1 MERILQS
8 FHSIV
13 KLSSSKFNDTH
24 SKPQEDQYQ
33 YQRDVVAISHRKF
46 IRMMLAI
53 ALDIPLFQAF
63 TTLQQRN
70 GCMNILD
77 ISTTE
82 TITWVASQSKLFLG
96 SRRQLQLNNGHDFQM
111 ILPKINVIKVDD
123 NRHLDGYISQ
133 QQK

>member
-1 MERILQS
+1 
-8 FHSIV
+8 
-13 KLSSSKFNDTH
+13 
-24 SKPQEDQYQ
+24 
-33 YQRDVVAISHRKF
+33 
-46 IRMMLAI
+46 MMLAI

-96 SRRQLQLNNGHDFQM
+96 SQRQRQLSNGHDFQM
-111 ILPKINVIKVDD
+111 VLPKINVIKVDD
-123 NRHLDGYISQ
+123 YRHLDGYL
-133 QQK
+133 

>member
-1 MERILQS
+1 MGRILQS

-13 KLSSSKFNDTH
+13 QLSSSKFNDTH
-24 SKPQEDQYQ
+24 TKTQEDQHRQ

-46 IRMMLAI
+46 IRMVLAI

-96 SRRQLQLNNGHDFQM
+96 SRRQLRLNNGHDFQM

-123 NRHLDGYISQ
+123 NRHLDGYI
-133 QQK
+133 